1 MNEFAT
7 IKKELEITKRELE
20 LRLRREQNILVST
33 EIGIEFL
40 LQHEEVR
47 KRNFVMHNVSEDLRD
62 VKRALA
68 KIDEGLYGVC
78 EETGLEMSLKQLEML
93 PTARTIYDFTVFHQ

>member
-1 MNEFAT
+1 MNELAT

-40 LQHEEVR
+40 LRNEEIR

-62 VKRALA
+62 VKRALL
-68 KIDEGLYGVC
+68 KIDIGIYGIC
-78 EETGLEMSLKQLEML
+78 EETGMQISLEQLRIL
-93 PTARTIYDFTVFHQ
+93 PTARTIYDCILF